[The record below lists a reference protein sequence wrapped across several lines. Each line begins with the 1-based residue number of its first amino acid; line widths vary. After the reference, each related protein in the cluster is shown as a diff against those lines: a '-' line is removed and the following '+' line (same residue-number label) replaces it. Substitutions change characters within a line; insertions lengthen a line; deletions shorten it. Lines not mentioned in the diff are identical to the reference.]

1 MLLCWGADG
10 SGQCGNG
17 NGPPSTYVSGWE
29 EERWEGTTPAFTWNA
44 ASAGDRFSVAV
55 GADGSLWS
63 WGLND
68 HGQLGIGG
76 SGGTQSV
83 LPVKVGSQAWTTA
96 SAGTTHA
103 LGVAADGTLWAWG
116 DNSTGELGT
125 APSNLAS
132 SDLPVLVDAGTGWT
146 SVAAGDGYSLALR
159 SDGTLWAWG
168 SNTAGQLGDGTTTE
182 HDTPEQVGAG
192 TTWSSVSAG
201 ALHAVARRS
210 DGTIW
215 AWGDDAFGELGDGA
229 TVQTALFNIYGC
241 KAFGTQYAHPTPA
254 EVGAAGDWSVVS
266 AGACYSTGLHDGGAD
281 LEMWGI
287 DAFGQYGDGSVASS
301 GAVTLVGPVHD
312 WWAVSEGVDHS
323 AAIRADGSLWTW
335 GANAFGQLGDATTTA
350 RATPGQIGTG
360 TWRAVGAGDG
370 FTVGVRSDGTL
381 WAWGRNDEDQLGDG
395 TTTDRHAPEQIG
407 ADTTWASVSVGPD
420 HALAL
425 RSDGTLW
432 SWGDNAF
439 GGIGDGTTANASTP
453 VQVGT
458 DTWSSASAGLG
469 DSLAVRSDGTLWAWG
484 LNGCGELG
492 DGTLTTGPTP
502 HQIGVATTW
511 KSVSAGRLHTVA
523 LRTDGSLWAWG
534 RNVDGRLGDGT
545 TTDRYTPVQIGSAT
559 SWTSVSA
566 GYDFTVALRTDGT
579 LWVWGRNSVRPA
591 RRRHDHRSA
600 RTRAARDGTDVDGH
614 RIGRDPPVEPR
625 PAHLND
631 LRRRP
636 GRAGD
641 PVVRGWSG

>member
-1 MLLCWGADG
+1 M
-10 SGQCGNG
+10 
-17 NGPPSTYVSGWE
+17 
-29 EERWEGTTPAFTWNA
+29 
-44 ASAGDRFSVAV
+44 
-55 GADGSLWS
+55 
-63 WGLND
+63 
-68 HGQLGIGG
+68 
-76 SGGTQSV
+76 
-83 LPVKVGSQAWTTA
+83 
-96 SAGTTHA
+96 
-103 LGVAADGTLWAWG
+103 
-116 DNSTGELGT
+116 
-125 APSNLAS
+125 
-132 SDLPVLVDAGTGWT
+132 
-146 SVAAGDGYSLALR
+146 
-159 SDGTLWAWG
+159 
-168 SNTAGQLGDGTTTE
+168 
-182 HDTPEQVGAG
+182 
-192 TTWSSVSAG
+192 
-201 ALHAVARRS
+201 
-210 DGTIW
+210 
-215 AWGDDAFGELGDGA
+215 
-229 TVQTALFNIYGC
+229 
-241 KAFGTQYAHPTPA
+241 
-254 EVGAAGDWSVVS
+254 
-266 AGACYSTGLHDGGAD
+266 
-281 LEMWGI
+281 
-287 DAFGQYGDGSVASS
+287 
-301 GAVTLVGPVHD
+301 
-312 WWAVSEGVDHS
+312 
-323 AAIRADGSLWTW
+323 
-335 GANAFGQLGDATTTA
+335 
-350 RATPGQIGTG
+350 
-360 TWRAVGAGDG
+360 
-370 FTVGVRSDGTL
+370 GVRSDGTL

-407 ADTTWASVSVGPD
+407 ADTTWASVCGRPRPSP
-420 HALAL
+420 LRRR

-579 LWVWGRNSVRPA
+579 LWVWGTQLGRPA

-614 RIGRDPPVEPR
+614 RIGR
-625 PAHLND
+625 
-631 LRRRP
+631 
-636 GRAGD
+636 
-641 PVVRGWSG
+641 

>member
-1 MLLCWGADG
+1 MQTSPVAVDLRPGRWCSARYLDGTAGVRSDGTLWKWGTQFVDDWHQRLCDDHGDADPAVRAGVPRFTSGASQGTDHVLALASNGMLLCWGADG

-103 LGVAADGTLWAWG
+103 LGVAADGTVWAWG

-215 AWGDDAFGELGDGA
+215 AWGDDAFGELG
-229 TVQTALFNIYGC
+229 
-241 KAFGTQYAHPTPA
+241 
-254 EVGAAGDWSVVS
+254 
-266 AGACYSTGLHDGGAD
+266 
-281 LEMWGI
+281 
-287 DAFGQYGDGSVASS
+287 
-301 GAVTLVGPVHD
+301 
-312 WWAVSEGVDHS
+312 
-323 AAIRADGSLWTW
+323 
-335 GANAFGQLGDATTTA
+335 
-350 RATPGQIGTG
+350 
-360 TWRAVGAGDG
+360 
-370 FTVGVRSDGTL
+370 
-381 WAWGRNDEDQLGDG
+381 
-395 TTTDRHAPEQIG
+395 
-407 ADTTWASVSVGPD
+407 
-420 HALAL
+420 
-425 RSDGTLW
+425 
-432 SWGDNAF
+432 
-439 GGIGDGTTANASTP
+439 
-453 VQVGT
+453 
-458 DTWSSASAGLG
+458 
-469 DSLAVRSDGTLWAWG
+469 
-484 LNGCGELG
+484 
-492 DGTLTTGPTP
+492 
-502 HQIGVATTW
+502 
-511 KSVSAGRLHTVA
+511 
-523 LRTDGSLWAWG
+523 
-534 RNVDGRLGDGT
+534 
-545 TTDRYTPVQIGSAT
+545 
-559 SWTSVSA
+559 
-566 GYDFTVALRTDGT
+566 
-579 LWVWGRNSVRPA
+579 
-591 RRRHDHRSA
+591 
-600 RTRAARDGTDVDGH
+600 
-614 RIGRDPPVEPR
+614 
-625 PAHLND
+625 
-631 LRRRP
+631 
-636 GRAGD
+636 
-641 PVVRGWSG
+641 